1 VKWQIKFL
9 RNAIFGIFP
18 RDVQERLRKIKRAL
32 VPYNDEFDLWTLRQ
46 GLRQVGMLRRSGCD
60 LVGKNYL
67 EIGTGWSP
75 VIPLIFSLAGCKSLI
90 LVDRQRLISHYAF
103 VDTCKNLLIHKE
115 EISRELQIAVSDIE
129 STFSRL
135 TGLSV
140 EAALLQ
146 LNIQYV
152 APFDLLK
159 NNFPDQSLDVI
170 TSRAVFEHIPP
181 AVIAKIFR
189 ECKRL
194 LRYGGVMC
202 HLIDNSDH
210 WEHGDKSIGRLH
222 FLKYS
227 PGTFRFIS
235 SMNPLDYQNRLRHSQ
250 YKTMIEDAGFKVI
263 CDESVSDAK
272 TLASL
277 DSFKVHPSFTQFTR
291 EDMAILSS
299 YLVAKKLS

>member
-1 VKWQIKFL
+1 MKWQIKFL

-18 RDVQERLRKIKRAL
+18 RDLQERLRKIKRAL
-32 VPYNDEFDLWTLRQ
+32 VPYGDEFDLWTLRQ
-46 GLRQVGMLRRSGCD
+46 GLRQVGMLRRTGCD
-60 LVGKNYL
+60 LAGKNYL

-75 VIPLIFSLAGCKSLI
+75 IIPLLFSLVGCKSLI
-90 LVDRQRLISHYAF
+90 LVDRQRLISQYTF
-103 VDTCKNLLIHKE
+103 VETYKNFLIHKE
-115 EISRELQIAVSDIE
+115 EISRDLQIAVSDIE
-129 STFSRL
+129 SIFSRL
-135 TGLSV
+135 PGLSV
-140 EAALLQ
+140 EAALSQ

-181 AVIAKIFR
+181 SVIGNIFR

-210 WEHGDKSIGRLH
+210 WEHGDKSICRLN

-227 PGTFRFIS
+227 PRTFRFIS

-250 YKTMIEDAGFKVI
+250 YKAMMEDAGFKVI
-263 CDESVSDAK
+263 FDESTPDER
-272 TLASL
+272 TIASL
-277 DSFKVHPSFTQFTR
+277 DSLKIHPSFRQFTK

-299 YLVAKKLS
+299 YFVAKKVC

>member
-1 VKWQIKFL
+1 MKWQIRFL

-32 VPYNDEFDLWTLRQ
+32 VPYADEFDLWTLRQ

-60 LVGKNYL
+60 LVGKSYL

-90 LVDRQRLISHYAF
+90 LVDRQRLISQYAF

-115 EISRELQIAVSDIE
+115 EISRELQIEVSDIE
-129 STFSRL
+129 FTFSRL

-140 EAALLQ
+140 EAALSRF
-146 LNIQYV
+146 NIQYI

-159 NNFPDQSLDVI
+159 NNFPDHSLDVI

-181 AVIAKIFR
+181 AVIAKIFL

-210 WEHGDKSIGRLH
+210 WEHGDKTIGRLN

-227 PGTFRFIS
+227 PKTFRFIS

-250 YKTMIEDAGFKVI
+250 YKTMMEDAGFKVI
-263 CDESVSDAK
+263 CDESTPDAK
-272 TLASL
+272 TLAAIDSL
-277 DSFKVHPSFTQFTR
+277 KIHPSYTRFTR

-299 YLVAKKLS
+299 YLVAQKLS